1 MCHFHKQNLL
11 QANPEQGYQQLILLV
26 KERVWNYEKRGLNSY
41 WHPFYQYQQNEQPHL
56 ISTH

>member
-26 KERVWNYEKRGLNSY
+26 KERVCNYEKKA
-41 WHPFYQYQQNEQPHL
+41 
-56 ISTH
+56 